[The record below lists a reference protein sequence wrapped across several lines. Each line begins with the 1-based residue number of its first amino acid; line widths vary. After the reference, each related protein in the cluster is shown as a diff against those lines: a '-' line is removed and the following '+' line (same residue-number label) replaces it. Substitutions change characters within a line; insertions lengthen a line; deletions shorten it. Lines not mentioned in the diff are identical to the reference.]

1 MYFKDIESIRAEKIT
16 YDKNQKANA
25 RKRLDEVA
33 SKLRLKRKQHK
44 ERNID

>member
-1 MYFKDIESIRAEKIT
+1 MYFKDIESDRAEKLT
-16 YDKNQKANA
+16 HDKNQKANA

-33 SKLRLKRKQHK
+33 SKLKLKRQQRK